1 MQKVMC
7 QLAGGEM
14 MEDQSVWAGRYA
26 GAARGGG
33 DMAVVEGTW
42 QGRKGNF
49 RGRVHMLKEDW
60 R

>member
-33 DMAVVEGTW
+33 DMAVVEGTCLRRRGHVRG
-42 QGRKGNF
+42 GRG
-49 RGRVHMLKEDW
+49 M
-60 R
+60 